1 MCVCIYIY
9 IYIHTEYTFIYSV
22 LHLAICVARKV
33 VDANVLEA
41 RARRV
46 KVAVGRSVLRG
57 LKRKRRIT
65 VVWGGGKKIKRGSSV
80 EEKMRGGSSCPYAK
94 PLRGREREDE
104 WEGEARARRVK
115 MRRGSLRAAWFRIGN
130 KRKG

>member
-1 MCVCIYIY
+1 MYVCVCIYIY
-9 IYIHTEYTFIYSV
+9 IYIHTEYIFIYSV

-65 VVWGGGKKIKRGSSV
+65 GVRGGG
-80 EEKMRGGSSCPYAK
+80 EKMRGGSSCPYAK
-94 PLRGREREDE
+94 TLRGREREDE

-115 MRRGSLRAAWFRIGN
+115 MRRGSLRAAWFRVGN